1 MMNSKR
7 TVMKQASRGAMS
19 AKACGHIQH
28 VGPCGCC
35 QRAQL
40 ARWTMQ
46 LTEATAHPRAR
57 LNGGWADA

>member
-1 MMNSKR
+1 MMNSGR
-7 TVMKQASRGAMS
+7 TAINRASNAAA
-19 AKACGHIQH
+19 AKVCGHDRH
-28 VGPCGCC
+28 VGCCACC

-57 LNGGWADA
+57 LDGGGKNA